1 MLKNNTL
8 EYKKLLLIR
17 YLNGYLSRY
26 KLNMRWV
33 MNNILIRLKRNE
45 TITLN
50 QFNSIIKFIE
60 REKEFVSLNR
70 GQIVKYFDELI
81 GNEQLDKKENTYD
94 NDKSTLEPFFT

>member
-17 YLNGYLSRY
+17 YLNSYLSRY